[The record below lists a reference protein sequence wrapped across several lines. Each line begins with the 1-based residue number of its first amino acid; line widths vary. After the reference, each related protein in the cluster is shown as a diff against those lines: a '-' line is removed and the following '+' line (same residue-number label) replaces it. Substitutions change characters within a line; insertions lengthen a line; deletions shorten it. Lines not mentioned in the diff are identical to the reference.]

1 MDVSLKSFSVFQGIE
16 EKKLYQIQHRSR
28 LRLIPKNQVLRYAFD
43 DQHAY
48 FLLKGLLKTVT
59 TNTNGEKLIRS
70 FLCPGSFVGELPLI
84 ETAERKESTAIAIE
98 ASTVIVIHLTFL
110 RQALLDSEI
119 FRLRIKQ
126 LIAEKIFSL
135 EDRLLDVIYKNAEE
149 RVINLLVRLL
159 KTFGRP
165 SGSFLKMKRFV
176 TDTDISLYVG
186 TSRQTVSQIMND
198 LRQKGILR
206 YTSRHVEIPL
216 SSPLLR

>member
-1 MDVSLKSFSVFQGIE
+1 MDVPLKSFSVFQGIE
-16 EKKLYQIQHRSR
+16 EEKLYQIQQRSR

-59 TNTNGEKLIRS
+59 INTNGEKLIRS

-84 ETAERKESTAIAIE
+84 ETPERKESTAIAIE

-119 FRLRIKQ
+119 FRVRIKQ

-149 RVINLLVRLL
+149 RVINLLIRLV

-176 TDTDISLYVG
+176 TDTDISLYIG

>member
-1 MDVSLKSFSVFQGIE
+1 LQSIE
-16 EKKLYQIQHRSR
+16 EEKLYQIQQRSR

-59 TNTNGEKLIRS
+59 INTNGEKLIRS

-84 ETAERKESTAIAIE
+84 ETPERKESTAIAIE

-119 FRLRIKQ
+119 FRVRIKQ

-149 RVINLLVRLL
+149 RVINLLIRLV

-176 TDTDISLYVG
+176 TDTDISLYIG

>member
-1 MDVSLKSFSVFQGIE
+1 MDVPLKSFSVFQGIE
-16 EKKLYQIQHRSR
+16 EEKLYQIQQRSR

-59 TNTNGEKLIRS
+59 INTNGEKLIRS

-84 ETAERKESTAIAIE
+84 ETPERKESTAIAIE

-119 FRLRIKQ
+119 FRVRIKQ

-149 RVINLLVRLL
+149 RAINLLIRLV

-176 TDTDISLYVG
+176 TDTDISLYIG